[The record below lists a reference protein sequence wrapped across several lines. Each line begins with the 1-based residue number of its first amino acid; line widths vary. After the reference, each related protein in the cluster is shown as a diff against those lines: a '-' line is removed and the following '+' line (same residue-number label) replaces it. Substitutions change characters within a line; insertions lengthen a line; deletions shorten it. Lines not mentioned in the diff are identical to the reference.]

1 MQQGFRAQRDKTPFD
16 KLAQAFARTRLGGW
30 LFVNVFPVID
40 RRLIPLTGGRL
51 AVAVGQPMPLLHTRH
66 GRGYVV
72 VASKAGAD
80 HHPAWY
86 YNMRAHPGAVTI
98 EVGGR
103 HIPVRPREAEGPER
117 EELWRLVNDNYNGYQ
132 VYQQRAGQRIIPVV
146 LLEPA

>member
-30 LFVNVFPVID
+30 LFVNVFPV
-40 RRLIPLTGGRL
+40 
-51 AVAVGQPMPLLHTRH
+51 
-66 GRGYVV
+66 
-72 VASKAGAD
+72 
-80 HHPAWY
+80 
-86 YNMRAHPGAVTI
+86 
-98 EVGGR
+98 GGR
-103 HIPVRPREAEGPER
+103 HIPVRPREAEGAER